1 MAFRS
6 ISLRSGR
13 RFLGIIA
20 LAIVFYN
27 EFLVYKIQSLTW
39 KSIPCQSGNCT
50 RILLVAD
57 PQLIGQT
64 FDTSFYNPIAIYDSD
79 RYLKKTFREV
89 LDHTRPH
96 IIPFLGDLFD
106 EGSVATN
113 DEYSSY
119 LRRFHDIFH
128 TDSSIMNLVM
138 KREDILLL
146 FDVDGTLTPPRSVI
160 DPTIE
165 SFLYERIKPKATIGI
180 VGGADLE
187 KMFEQ
192 LNGKKIL
199 QEFDYVFPENGLVQ
213 IKNGQEVGKESLIS
227 HLAGARGSSF
237 AEYDRKHGVREKM
250 IQSLRE
256 EFADVDLTYSIG
268 GQISFDIFP
277 RGWDKTYCLNF
288 VEKDGNFK
296 EIHFFGDKTEHGGND
311 YEIFSDSR
319 TIGHKKIYV
328 PGDNDIGGE
337 NGEIVTPTKIN
348 RFRSTFHTQHTYSWH
363 NLVFFE
369 ANRITREIP
378 QPATPPAPP
387 YSSQRRFVLS
397 HMSLLFY
404 NDGFQERVLQYVLPH
419 VIFTG
424 HMHRSLFIRKSLKLT
439 EFTRAHP
446 LNANAERYM
455 VNSFDLREPETF
467 LEIMVPTCSYRM
479 GERNIGFGYA
489 VLDGDDLLYTVLWSV
504 DRFSQLF
511 LYLIY
516 LLVCFIILTMK
527 LIFTCS
533 IVATR
538 KLQRLRITYTKV

>member
-128 TDSSIMNLVM
+128 TDSSIM
-138 KREDILLL
+138 
-146 FDVDGTLTPPRSVI
+146 
-160 DPTIE
+160 
-165 SFLYERIKPKATIGI
+165 
-180 VGGADLE
+180 
-187 KMFEQ
+187 
-192 LNGKKIL
+192 
-199 QEFDYVFPENGLVQ
+199 
-213 IKNGQEVGKESLIS
+213 
-227 HLAGARGSSF
+227 
-237 AEYDRKHGVREKM
+237 
-250 IQSLRE
+250 
-256 EFADVDLTYSIG
+256 
-268 GQISFDIFP
+268 
-277 RGWDKTYCLNF
+277 
-288 VEKDGNFK
+288 
-296 EIHFFGDKTEHGGND
+296 
-311 YEIFSDSR
+311 
-319 TIGHKKIYV
+319 KIYV

-387 YSSQRRFVLS
+387 YSPQRRFVLS